1 MPEEV
6 LETPVEES
14 VEEAVEETVEEVP
27 AEEVEE
33 PVEEEVSEDVTEE
46 DEVMPEVEIT
56 VYTTADCTRCRFVK
70 DYLTKKHITF
80 TEKDAENYADEVA
93 VSWIQTAP
101 IFKIVDNWTENFI
114 GDVDEFIHWVEDHG
128 LWTEE

>member
-6 LETPVEES
+6 LETP

-27 AEEVEE
+27 AEEVDE
-33 PVEEEVSEDVTEE
+33 PVEEEVSEE

-56 VYTTADCTRCRFVK
+56 IYTTADCTKCRFVK

-101 IFKIVDNWTENFI
+101 IFKIVDNWTENFM
-114 GDVDEFIHWVEDHG
+114 GDVDEFIHWIEDHG